1 MILTITINPL
11 LERRLTYKTVYSGK
25 ENRSDNELYTA
36 GGKGINVQRQLKYLE
51 TPGLSLT
58 FLGGNNGKIMRNL
71 LASEGLDFAAV
82 STKMETRSAVLIK
95 DEEASSLTTF
105 FGPNSVVSSAEAEE
119 FKTKMRKMIENCETV
134 VFSGSSPSEAADEI
148 FPYGIQ
154 LANELDKISVLDT
167 YGRHFLKCI
176 EMGPTVIHNN
186 LHESEKSTG
195 ISLSKESE
203 VLDYL
208 NMLYS
213 KGVKQAFLTSG
224 GEPLYASNFGF
235 IYKAAMPSIKEAD
248 ATGSGD
254 AFTAGIAYGLHNALT
269 FEETIRAAAAIGAA
283 NAAKWTTCNA
293 AAEEWKDLR
302 DLVKVST
309 IGKKINDLPKE

>member
-25 ENRSDNELYTA
+25 ENRSDNEQYTA

-235 IYKAAMPSIKEAD
+235 IYKAAMPSIMEAD